1 EPLALL
7 TRNDPGEPASRVFL
21 EKESAALEL
30 QRVVVLISGQT
41 ASAAE
46 LMING
51 LEPYLDVTLIG
62 GAHTQGKPY
71 GHDVFEYCG
80 QTLQPVTMAVSNAA
94 GTGHFVDGLPADCTV
109 EDDLQHQLGAA
120 NEAMLAAALH
130 WLDTGSC
137 PPPAG

>member
-1 EPLALL
+1 ASAEEHRAAFEELRPQGLKELVVDMRYNWGGYYNQAATLASLIAGAANAQEPLALL

-62 GAHTQGKPY
+62 GAH
-71 GHDVFEYCG
+71 
-80 QTLQPVTMAVSNAA
+80 
-94 GTGHFVDGLPADCTV
+94 
-109 EDDLQHQLGAA
+109 
-120 NEAMLAAALH
+120 
-130 WLDTGSC
+130 
-137 PPPAG
+137 